1 MRISDWSSDV
11 CSSDLAAKGR
21 RSWNRMVRAPPHD
34 RVTPLALIS
43 RLASSGVSAMPSR
56 FEKDALHTAAAIL
69 PRAIEVKA
77 IDDCTV
83 DGSKVRNRKDRK
95 STRLNSS
102 H

>member
-11 CSSDLAAKGR
+11 CSSDL
-21 RSWNRMVRAPPHD
+21 
-34 RVTPLALIS
+34 
-43 RLASSGVSAMPSR
+43 VSAMPSR

-83 DGSKVRNRKDRK
+83 DGSKVRNRNPAAIVGSSRWSRPIPSPSSGKIRK
-95 STRLNSS
+95 VDVRKIGRASCRERVGQYV
-102 H
+102 

>member
-1 MRISDWSSDV
+1 
-11 CSSDLAAKGR
+11 
-21 RSWNRMVRAPPHD
+21 MVRAPPHD
-34 RVTPLALIS
+34 RVTTLALIS

-83 DGSKVRNRKDRK
+83 DGSKVRNRNPAAIVGSSRWSRPIPSPSSGKIRK
-95 STRLNSS
+95 VEIGRA
-102 H
+102 HV